1 MSSVL
6 SSEVFE
12 EGRKWGLEI
21 EAQKDFMTVSIEVGL
36 GLLPG
41 MFQALRSFS
50 SVCAWRSEFAGE
62 RVEGCQRSIL

>member
-21 EAQKDFMTVSIEVGL
+21 EARKDFMTVSIEVG
-36 GLLPG
+36 
-41 MFQALRSFS
+41 
-50 SVCAWRSEFAGE
+50 
-62 RVEGCQRSIL
+62 